1 MTTLD
6 SLADATYVLLTT
18 YRRDGRAVPT
28 PVWAVRDGDALIVW
42 TVAGSGK
49 VKRIRRSGA
58 VTVAPCTFRGRPL
71 GEAVAGRAT
80 LTGPVL
86 HDRRI
91 RSLMGRKYGL
101 VGRLSMWGSR
111 IRRGRDG
118 TVGVRI
124 TLAAGP
130 G

>member
-1 MTTLD
+1 VTALD
-6 SLADATYVLLTT
+6 SLAGAKYVLLTT
-18 YRRDGRAVPT
+18 FRRDGRAVPT
-28 PVWAVRDGDALIVW
+28 PVWAVRDGDALVVW

-49 VKRIRRSGA
+49 VKRIRRGGE

-71 GEAVAGRAT
+71 GEAVTGHAT
-80 LTGPVL
+80 VTGPVL

-101 VGRLSMWGSR
+101 TGRLSMAASR
-111 IRRGRDG
+111 IRRGVDG

-124 TLAAGP
+124 TVTG
-130 G
+130 